1 MSAGERGS
9 LSLCVCAGK
18 RAFLSLCESGR
29 TSLSLSLCV
38 SAGERASLS
47 LCVRGRVSEG
57 LSLCVCERASG
68 FISVTGVSNA
78 MVAGFCPQTRVM
90 SGGSEGNALFT
101 RSFPKAR
108 RAGP

>member
-1 MSAGERGS
+1 MSEGLSLCVCARAGERGS
-9 LSLCVCAGK
+9 LSLCVCA
-18 RAFLSLCESGR
+18 RAGERG
-29 TSLSLSLCV
+29 SLSLCV
-38 SAGERASLS
+38 CAWASERLSLSLHVCAGERLSLS
-47 LCVRGRVSEG
+47 MCA
-57 LSLCVCERASG
+57 RASG